1 MGLWLRLWL
10 WLWLWLRWLH
20 RGDPHRLRRA
30 SGHLARRRIGVLG
43 RRRRIGIF
51 RRRWIGVFGRRRRIG
66 VLRRRRVGGQ
76 RLSVGLRAGRRG
88 AARENGPRALGDV
101 IGRDGNDTLVGTGGG
116 VGKRAVGRGGESVGG
131 RRRRHRGVVGIGVRV
146 GVVLGAG
153 AKKRLGRFKRQLER

>member
-1 MGLWLRLWL
+1 MGLRLWLRLGL

-43 RRRRIGIF
+43 R
-51 RRRWIGVFGRRRRIG
+51 RRRRIG

-153 AKKRLGRFKRQLER
+153 AKKRLGRFKRQLEG